1 MHNLRTTAVDTT
13 LLQIFL
19 ETNCAVFLDN
29 LYETLYLNKKEQ
41 DHKLALLYFIY
52 TNLGNYL
59 A

>member
-41 DHKLALLYFIY
+41 DHKLALLYFIF